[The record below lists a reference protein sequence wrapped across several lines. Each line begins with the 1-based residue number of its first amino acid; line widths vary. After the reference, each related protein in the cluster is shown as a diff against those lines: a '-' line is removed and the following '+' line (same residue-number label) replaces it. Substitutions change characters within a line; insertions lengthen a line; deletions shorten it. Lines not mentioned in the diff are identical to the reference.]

1 MVLAYEGRIMIKKRE
16 EKRVPFRKLVICK
29 CGDEMH
35 PGFTQDVSQHGIG
48 IQTMQT
54 TSLNNKV
61 RIALAVAQDSIFLEG
76 VVCWARADADMD
88 EAKPREIG
96 VYIHKPPA
104 DYLRLVADCSDG
116 ARPRPACEPLK

>member
-1 MVLAYEGRIMIKKRE
+1 MIKKRE

-48 IQTMQT
+48 IQTMQNP
-54 TSLNNKV
+54 SLNNKV
-61 RIALAVAQDSIFLEG
+61 RIALAVAQESIFLEG
-76 VVCWARADADMD
+76 VVRWACAGSDMN

-96 VYIHKPPA
+96 VYIQKPPP
-104 DYLRLVADCSDG
+104 DYLRLVAECSDC
-116 ARPRPACEPLK
+116 APPLPAYEPLK